1 MGMFDSIAWDAP
13 CPMCNQ
19 PVEWQTK
26 QGPQSMT
33 TMTADV
39 FAADVIDNGDG
50 SEDWVH
56 WHTWCSAC
64 RLWTEVRTQIRTRN
78 SSGQPETYHA
88 AKVRKATAIRA
99 ERHPQNMCNIRPISH
114 ASTWLSAVSC
124 PNGQVRCGAPRQP
137 AGVGV
142 STICAA
148 IRTHAELL
156 STTGTTDWVSITI
169 HVPTDDWAGYTD
181 DSADHDRGVRVTPAT
196 ITVYCVAPTE
206 YAALIGALRLY
217 VDSYTGTHISD
228 DRAELIALMGRID
241 SGVR

>member
-50 SEDWVH
+50 SDDWVH

-88 AKVRKATAIRA
+88 AKVRKATAIRVIA
-99 ERHPQNMCNIRPISH
+99 NDPTTEE
-114 ASTWLSAVSC
+114 L
-124 PNGQVRCGAPRQP
+124 
-137 AGVGV
+137 
-142 STICAA
+142 CAA

-228 DRAELIALMGRID
+228 DRAELIALMGRIE